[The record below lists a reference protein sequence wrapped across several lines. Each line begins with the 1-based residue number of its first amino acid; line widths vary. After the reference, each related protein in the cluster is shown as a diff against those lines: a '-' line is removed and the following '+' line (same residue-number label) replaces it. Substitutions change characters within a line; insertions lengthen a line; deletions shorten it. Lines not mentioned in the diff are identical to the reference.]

1 MFDPNQMMGGSAAPE
16 AELDIEAVIK
26 KFLAEV
32 RAAAESDGQVSE
44 NERLLIEKVTTIG
57 QQFLANREKEAQAAL
72 GGGPATQFISR
83 TLGGV

>member
-1 MFDPNQMMGGSAAPE
+1 MFPDPMTGGPAAPE
-16 AELDIEAVIK
+16 PVDIEEVVK
-26 KFLAEV
+26 RFLSEV
-32 RAAAESDGQVSE
+32 KAAAESDGQVSE